1 MRVSEEKRLRGQS
14 LVPGQR
20 NVHLEPGL
28 TVSSLFDTHS
38 GHQEKVVRMFDEK
51 GCLTTREVGVKRFQF
66 ARLSIFYT
74 LRSLTWPVLCTYLLL
89 IYIAILFA
97 FAMVYFIWGN
107 LCGAWVDANWV
118 TALYFTIVSLAANGG
133 YFGEP
138 ENTMLQPDHIC
149 FTGRTVLVM
158 LLSYANIIFVGI
170 VAALVVGKAEYGG
183 RLSQRIVFSDFCS
196 LTSVSG
202 RRDRCW
208 QLTFRMANSDKQ
220 KPIAHGRL
228 RLFIVTAEPLKDPR
242 MGRKEKTGQN
252 LAELPEEQRGSK
264 GGGKSERQRQSHEVP
279 MVSMEQEEG
288 GIPLPRASTSSLMYD
303 LSPVDTPLATTQ
315 GQLSPKS
322 PRGRQRRGKR
332 RRQEELKPPGTT
344 CEVSVGGGK
353 EGDEDPA
360 AQREKKTGIK
370 SAPTC
375 CRTIAVEISEHG
387 HGISD
392 PSPSAEAGM
401 EAAQQQQRQGRLPQ
415 KHPANPQPT
424 NSFAA
429 HIPFKTTSSAAAG
442 VAVGGSHEDADGF
455 ERVNIHVE
463 ELRWT
468 SSNEQYL
475 EARQGQLSLW
485 FPVSITHFIDRRS
498 PLFRYVDQE
507 KMDPAMLL
515 SQSLSSA
522 SPTMKTTGEKGNTTG
537 SLRSFQIVATFD
549 ATEMESGATIVAKRT
564 YTLNDIITHYRFSNK
579 MVQMRPGSNEVLIDY
594 HYFNEMIPVS
604 GMEPTYTSTSESD
617 TTL

>member
-1 MRVSEEKRLRGQS
+1 MRVSEDKRLRGQS

-38 GHQEKVVRMFDEK
+38 GHKEKVVRVFDEK

-66 ARLSIFYT
+66 ARLSIFYMI
-74 LRSLTWPVLCTYLLL
+74 RSLTWPVLCTYLLL
-89 IYIAILFA
+89 LYIAILFA

-107 LCGAWVDANWV
+107 VCGAWEDAKWV

-138 ENTMLQPDHIC
+138 TDTMLQPDHTC

-158 LLSYANIIFVGI
+158 LLSYTNIIFVGI

-196 LTSVSG
+196 LTSVPG

-208 QLTFRMANSDKQ
+208 RLTFRMANSDKQ

-228 RLFIVTAEPLKDPR
+228 RLFIVTAESLKDRR
-242 MGRKEKTGQN
+242 MSRGEMRRQS
-252 LAELPEEQRGSK
+252 LAELPEEQRSSK
-264 GGGKSERQRQSHEVP
+264 GGGKSWRQRLPHE
-279 MVSMEQEEG
+279 MSIVSMEQEEG
-288 GIPLPRASTSSLMYD
+288 GIQLLRASASSLMED
-303 LSPVDTPLATTQ
+303 LSPADTSLAVTQ

-332 RRQEELKPPGTT
+332 RRHEEQKPPGTK
-344 CEVSVGGGK
+344 CELATGRGK
-353 EGDEDPA
+353 EGDEDHA
-360 AQREKKTGIK
+360 AQTKKTCIG

-375 CRTIAVEISEHG
+375 GSTIAVAISEQG
-387 HGISD
+387 RGISD
-392 PSPSAEAGM
+392 PSPFAEAGI
-401 EAAQQQQRQGRLPQ
+401 EAAQHQRHQERLPL
-415 KHPANPQPT
+415 KHPASSHPT
-424 NSFAA
+424 SSFAA
-429 HIPFKTTSSAAAG
+429 AAAAG
-442 VAVGGSHEDADGF
+442 VFAAGGNHEDGF
-455 ERVNIHVE
+455 ERVSIHVE

-522 SPTMKTTGEKGNTTG
+522 SPTLKTTGEKGNTIG